1 MKSADD
7 TLRHLSELG
16 FTIPE
21 NWKHKAI
28 QNGNYLV
35 EICFSDYWYSQLVV
49 NVIDGKHQIHE
60 KSITD
65 LIKGCNL
72 SILRKEK

>member
-16 FTIPE
+16 FIVPV

-28 QNGNYLV
+28 QNGAYTV
-35 EICFSDYWYSQLVV
+35 EICFSDWYSLLAV
-49 NVIDGKHQIHE
+49 NVVDGKHQIHE
-60 KSITD
+60 KAISD
-65 LIKGCNL
+65 LIKDHNL
-72 SILRKEK
+72 SVLRKEK